1 LTIIGSIAKCAG
13 SLHGVISTAWA
24 TKRGGESK
32 RAAEKQRDREA
43 EAEGRERDRG
53 TETDSQRDIERGR
66 AGLGDEELHG
76 ALERRGRRGGRPAR
90 PRVRE
95 SERR

>member
-1 LTIIGSIAKCAG
+1 MTIIGSIAKCAG

-43 EAEGRERDRG
+43 EAEGRERDRDRQS
-53 TETDSQRDIERGR
+53 ERHRRRERGPWR
-66 AGLGDEELHG
+66 RGIARCAGAG
-76 ALERRGRRGGRPAR
+76 RRGRRGGRPAR